1 MNLTFF
7 PMIIRYIFGEFRCYT
22 YFYHTFIYDCD
33 LLRKLKWFIR
43 WNYTCIH
50 IGRGKREE
58 WSSRAVSRV
67 AVAAR
72 LDKLRHQSAG
82 TDRTGLGLKIDERP
96 RKAGP
101 GTRARCNRETTLFW
115 GRTPRVTENR
125 DHGGSWRPCGAVRS
139 RRKPTRVTAI
149 PYLVP
154 NRNASTAHSVPLAFF
169 VFAYTTKS
177 PLRPTSAAGQ
187 NRHWY

>member
-1 MNLTFF
+1 MLHLFL
-7 PMIIRYIFGEFRCYT
+7 PHIYLRLWSIKEIKMIYKEF
-22 YFYHTFIYDCD
+22 H
-33 LLRKLKWFIR
+33 LIR
-43 WNYTCIH
+43 WNYTCICTFW
-50 IGRGKREE
+50 KRKT
-58 WSSRAVSRV
+58 WRSRAVSRV

-139 RRKPTRVTAI
+139 LRKPTRVTAI

-154 NRNASTAHSVPLAFF
+154 NRNASTVHSVPLAFF

-177 PLRPTSAAGQ
+177 ALRLANAAGQ
-187 NRHWY
+187 NKHR

>member
-1 MNLTFF
+1 MLHLFL
-7 PMIIRYIFGEFRCYT
+7 PHIYLRLWSIKEIKMII
-22 YFYHTFIYDCD
+22 
-33 LLRKLKWFIR
+33 IR
-43 WNYTCIH
+43 WNYTC

-58 WSSRAVSRV
+58 WRSRAVSRV

-115 GRTPRVTENR
+115 GRTPWVTENR

-154 NRNASTAHSVPLAFF
+154 NRNASTSTAHSVPLAFF

-177 PLRPTSAAGQ
+177 PLRPTSAAG
-187 NRHWY
+187 

>member
-1 MNLTFF
+1 MLHLFL
-7 PMIIRYIFGEFRCYT
+7 PHIYLRLWSIKEIKMIYKVELYMCIYI
-22 YFYHTFIYDCD
+22 HS
-33 LLRKLKWFIR
+33 
-43 WNYTCIH
+43 
-50 IGRGKREE
+50 GRGKREE
-58 WSSRAVSRV
+58 WRSRAVSRV

-169 VFAYTTKS
+169 VFAYTTNS

-187 NRHWY
+187 NRHCY